1 MVRNRP
7 LAVIALTAFDLRQ
20 LHRLRTTLASAL
32 KHASILD
39 EEPIRILT
47 TPRPDVAWV
56 NASGMVEIQPVGDGG
71 SGCVDW
77 RWPARTASGAIFIIA
92 QSLRGLATWP
102 PGHLRASEVLSHPA
116 MQVCFP
122 HQIEELQLGLA

>member
-7 LAVIALTAFDLRQ
+7 LPAIALTAFELRQ
-20 LHRLRTTLASAL
+20 LHRPRTSLVSAL

-56 NASGMVEIQPVGDGG
+56 NASGMVEIQPGG
-71 SGCVDW
+71 TGGGGCVGW
-77 RWPARTASGAIFIIA
+77 RWPARNHVGGDLHRSEPER
-92 QSLRGLATWP
+92 L
-102 PGHLRASEVLSHPA
+102 GHLNT
-116 MQVCFP
+116 
-122 HQIEELQLGLA
+122 